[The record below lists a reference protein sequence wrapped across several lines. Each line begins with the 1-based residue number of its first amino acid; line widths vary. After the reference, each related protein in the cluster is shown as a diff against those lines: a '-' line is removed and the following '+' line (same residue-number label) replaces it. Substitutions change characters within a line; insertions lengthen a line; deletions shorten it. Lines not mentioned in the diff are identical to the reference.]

1 MIGGIWAGHIG
12 GGESGLLLVFES
24 LTSNDMT
31 YLEYLLFHFFI
42 YFRRCIF
49 GIPLFELQHSPM
61 LGQNI
66 ERSLVVPGRS
76 AS

>member
-42 YFRRCIF
+42 LFPTVYIWNSSFRI
-49 GIPLFELQHSPM
+49 
-61 LGQNI
+61 
-66 ERSLVVPGRS
+66 
-76 AS
+76 AA